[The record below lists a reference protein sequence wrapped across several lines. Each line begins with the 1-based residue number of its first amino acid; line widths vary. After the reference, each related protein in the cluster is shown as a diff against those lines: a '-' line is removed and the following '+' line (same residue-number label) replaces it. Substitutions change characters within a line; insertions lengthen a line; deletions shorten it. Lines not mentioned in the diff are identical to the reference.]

1 MAAASLFIVF
11 TTEMTATNQ
20 ALRVALD
27 GFNTKAMQCPLL
39 EMPRPPRSMRL
50 IAGIVAGTTPTP
62 FHRSANTGPLPA
74 VVPATSPDRC
84 CGATR
89 MELVRNMQIES
100 NSAQWWP
107 ELAQIGAFCAAVAGL
122 GSAFTQTVSCALKS

>member
-39 EMPRPPRSMRL
+39 EMTRPARVHAADSRDS
-50 IAGIVAGTTPTP
+50 
-62 FHRSANTGPLPA
+62 R
-74 VVPATSPDRC
+74 
-84 CGATR
+84 
-89 MELVRNMQIES
+89 RNDADTVSSLSQY
-100 NSAQWWP
+100 W
-107 ELAQIGAFCAAVAGL
+107 AVAGRRSGDQPRPML
-122 GSAFTQTVSCALKS
+122 LANATPLIHLSSHGIGQKHAN